1 MPKAS
6 LLRFVQTQS
15 YYFSYHKNYYRF
27 MKEVNVFNIDAF
39 ETIRHIL
46 TGISS
51 NLNWFFLHAASGKTL
66 ISNLQVLL
74 SSCNATLKDIEHCF
88 KKGHLGNAFVLAR
101 KYRDDLMQFLTFEL
115 VLLDRLNIIQDHE
128 DKMYEILNGFYHDN
142 SSMNV
147 YEKTLSFWLESIDL
161 SPNKSFE
168 NGDPKLLR
176 GTLMASKYRDFI
188 RTKNGPALM
197 KLFVSFLDSPWE
209 RVNRVLNDY
218 VHNNGLSF
226 IKDNLAMC
234 NANNRS
240 KLIEVVVIITSIF
253 LCSLGIANGAIL
265 RSEDYTDF
273 LESNME
279 RIEGSQYF
287 IMPCIEEFFLR
298 YLPKISEGLLEYMKA
313 NISCGMIF

>member
-1 MPKAS
+1 
-6 LLRFVQTQS
+6 
-15 YYFSYHKNYYRF
+15 

-46 TGISS
+46 TGISFH
-51 NLNWFFLHAASGKTL
+51 LNWFFLHAASGKTL

-88 KKGHLGNAFVLAR
+88 KKGHLANAFVLAR
-101 KYRDDLMQFLTFEL
+101 KYRDDLMQLLTFEL
-115 VLLDRLNIIQDHE
+115 VLLDRLNIIQDHD

-142 SSMNV
+142 SSMND
-147 YEKTLSFWLESIDL
+147 YEKTLSAWLESSDL
-161 SPNKSFE
+161 SSNKSFE

-176 GTLMASKYRDFI
+176 DTLMASKYRDFI

-234 NANNRS
+234 NASNRS

-279 RIEGSQYF
+279 PIEGSQYF

>member
-1 MPKAS
+1 
-6 LLRFVQTQS
+6 
-15 YYFSYHKNYYRF
+15 